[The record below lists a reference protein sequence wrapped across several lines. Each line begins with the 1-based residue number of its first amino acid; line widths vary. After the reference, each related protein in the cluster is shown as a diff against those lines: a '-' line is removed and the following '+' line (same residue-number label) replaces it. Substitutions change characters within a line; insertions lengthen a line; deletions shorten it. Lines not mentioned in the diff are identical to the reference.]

1 MFQLL
6 IGTNIPFMRYRR
18 YAYVFSGAILLAT
31 IGWLVAHGGPKY
43 SVDFTGGTLLQIRLG
58 RTLTADEVRQALD
71 AGGLKGAELQ
81 QMTGENRN
89 EFLIRIQQHQGAQK
103 DLFTEARQAIQG
115 RHPDVTVELRR
126 TEAVGPKVGSELRS
140 KAIWAVLGSLGAILV
155 YVGFRYEFKYAFG
168 AVFALFH
175 DVVVTLKMLCFTEHE
190 VSLTVVAALLTIAG
204 YSINDT
210 IVVFDRIRERSKALR
225 KEKHSRVMDIAVN
238 ETLSRTIITAFTV
251 FLCALALFIWGGEVL
266 RDFSFAMLV
275 GVVFGTYSSVY
286 VASALALESWI
297 ALDRRKGIPAE

>member
-6 IGTNIPFMRYRR
+6 IGTNIPFMKYRR
-18 YAYVFSGAILLAT
+18 FAYFFSGALVAAT
-31 IGWLVAHGGPKY
+31 IAWLVAHGGPKY

-58 RTLTADEVRQALD
+58 QTLAADHVRQALD

-81 QMTGENRN
+81 QMTGESKN
-89 EFLIRIQQHQGAQK
+89 EFLIRVQEVQGQS
-103 DLFTEARQAIQG
+103 DLFARARDAIHARDPG
-115 RHPDVTVELRR
+115 VAVELRR
-126 TEAVGPKVGSELRS
+126 IEAVGPKVGNELRQ
-140 KAIWAVLGSLGAILV
+140 KAIWAVLGSLGAILI

-168 AVFALFH
+168 AVLALFH
-175 DVVVTLKMLCFTEHE
+175 DVFVTLGILCFTGRE

-210 IVVFDRIRERSKALR
+210 IVVFDRIRERNKALR

-238 ETLSRTIITAFTV
+238 ETLSRTVITAFTV
-251 FLCALALFIWGGEVL
+251 FLSALALFIWGGEVL
-266 RDFSFAMLV
+266 RDFSFAMLI
-275 GVVFGTYSSVY
+275 GTVFGTYSSVY

-297 ALDRRKGIPAE
+297 GLDRRKGIAAE